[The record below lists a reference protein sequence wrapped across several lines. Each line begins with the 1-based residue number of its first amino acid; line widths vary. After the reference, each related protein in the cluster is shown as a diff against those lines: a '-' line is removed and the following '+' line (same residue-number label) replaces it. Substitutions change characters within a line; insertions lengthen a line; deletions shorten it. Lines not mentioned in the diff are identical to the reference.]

1 MRTNTLTENEII
13 SKVIKILDRIIVENS
28 DSLLQL
34 DLKVRPRGYGY
45 EKFYLNH
52 VDGSY
57 DMSLQSLINFILME
71 EEIYQKILNE
81 DQYVKCMKVIEDE
94 PEAIYYPED
103 DSDDDLEIQD
113 LLDNIYYKSIAFTG
127 MRLISMG
134 IDVRYDFK
142 DYLTDYKL

>member
-1 MRTNTLTENEII
+1 MKTNTLTENEII

-34 DLKVRPRGYGY
+34 DFKVRPRGYGY

-71 EEIYQKILNE
+71 EEIYQKILN
-81 DQYVKCMKVIEDE
+81 VR
-94 PEAIYYPED
+94 
-103 DSDDDLEIQD
+103 
-113 LLDNIYYKSIAFTG
+113 SICQ
-127 MRLISMG
+127 MHESNR
-134 IDVRYDFK
+134 R
-142 DYLTDYKL
+142 